1 MQATDQQLET
11 AGNALGDLLMQ
22 QGRTMA
28 TAESCTGG
36 WVAKV
41 LTDRAGSSAYVMAG
55 LVTYSNEAKQA
66 ILGVEEKMLAEHGAV
81 SEPVVRQMVAG
92 AVRATGVDVAV
103 AISGVAG
110 PGGGSVEKPVGTVW
124 FARGTGPDNSQT
136 RVQHF
141 DGDREQVR
149 RHSVL
154 YVLQGVTEFL
164 KTLGCFSPR
173 QGLVCA
179 KAYVLILFKYT
190 GKHWIH
196 LRCRHIE

>member
-1 MQATDQQLET
+1 MNVTDGRLAQAGEALAAVLERKGMT
-11 AGNALGDLLMQ
+11 I
-22 QGRTMA
+22 A

-66 ILGVEEKMLAEHGAV
+66 ILGVEEKVLAEHGAV

-124 FARGTGPDNSQT
+124 FAWGTGPDNTQT

-149 RHSVL
+149 RQSVL

-164 KTLGCFSPR
+164 KTL
-173 QGLVCA
+173 
-179 KAYVLILFKYT
+179 
-190 GKHWIH
+190 
-196 LRCRHIE
+196 